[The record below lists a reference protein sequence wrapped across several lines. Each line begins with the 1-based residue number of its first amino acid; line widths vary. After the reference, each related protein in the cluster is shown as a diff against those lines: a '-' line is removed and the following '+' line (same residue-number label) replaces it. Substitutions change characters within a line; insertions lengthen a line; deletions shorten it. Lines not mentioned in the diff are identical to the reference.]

1 MRRGPIRCYTARVLP
16 RGFGGDGPRGPDEE
30 GEGLGGGP
38 RLVPP
43 LVSKGN
49 GAAHAPG
56 PPAEAAP
63 EARENGDAA
72 AAAPAPFV
80 RRKLDPL
87 ELPVLVVNR
96 FFQPVQITSAR
107 RAFLLLFGGSAQ
119 AIDEAGDLHDFPA
132 WRKLPVRE
140 HDDGLPILSG
150 SLRVPRVLHLR
161 RYERVRRQP
170 VRLTRKNLMLRD
182 AHQCQ
187 YCARRPPVRDLN
199 IDHVLPRSRG
209 GQATWENLVT
219 ACRVCNLRKGRH
231 TPDEAAMRLLR
242 TPGPPRWTMAMEI
255 LLGAPDPFE
264 EWGPFLKTG

>member
-1 MRRGPIRCYTARVLP
+1 MRRGPIRCYTPDVAR
-16 RGFGGDGPRGPDEE
+16 GSGSEGPRGPLEE
-30 GEGLGGGP
+30 GEAHGGGSRAAP
-38 RLVPP
+38 AAPTH
-43 LVSKGN
+43 
-49 GAAHAPG
+49 GAAAWTSPAAHDAHDNRRMDA
-56 PPAEAAP
+56 AEAAP
-63 EARENGDAA
+63 
-72 AAAPAPFV
+72 PA
-80 RRKLDPL
+80 RRKRDPL

-119 AIDEAGDLHDFPA
+119 ALDEAGDLHDFPA

-209 GQATWENLVT
+209 GEASWENLVT
-219 ACRVCNLRKGRH
+219 ACRVCNLRKGRR
-231 TPDEAAMRLLR
+231 TPDEAAMHLLR
-242 TPGPPRWTMAMEI
+242 APGPPRWTMAMEI

>member
-1 MRRGPIRCYTARVLP
+1 MRRGPIRCYTTHVPTSAASV
-16 RGFGGDGPRGPDEE
+16 DE
-30 GEGLGGGP
+30 
-38 RLVPP
+38 
-43 LVSKGN
+43 
-49 GAAHAPG
+49 
-56 PPAEAAP
+56 
-63 EARENGDAA
+63 
-72 AAAPAPFV
+72 PAPIA
-80 RRKLDPL
+80 RRPRDPL

-119 AIDEAGDLHDFPA
+119 AIDDDGDLHDFPA
-132 WRKLPVRE
+132 WRQLPVRE

-170 VRLTRKNLMLRD
+170 VRLNRKNLMLRD

-187 YCARRPPVRDLN
+187 YCARRPPVRELN
-199 IDHVLPRSRG
+199 IDHVMPRSRG
-209 GQATWENLVT
+209 GEASWENLVT
-219 ACRVCNLRKGRH
+219 ACRVCNLRKGRR
-231 TPDEAAMRLLR
+231 TPDEAAMHLLKI
-242 TPGPPRWTMAMEI
+242 PGPPRWTTAMEL

>member
-1 MRRGPIRCYTARVLP
+1 VLT
-16 RGFGGDGPRGPDEE
+16 GSGSDGSHGPRAE
-30 GEGLGGGP
+30 GEAPTEHEAHHALHDGAELAP
-38 RLVPP
+38 
-43 LVSKGN
+43 
-49 GAAHAPG
+49 GAASL
-56 PPAEAAP
+56 
-63 EARENGDAA
+63 
-72 AAAPAPFV
+72 V
-80 RRKLDPL
+80 RRQRDPL
-87 ELPVLVVNR
+87 DLPVLIVNR

-107 RAFLLLFGGSAQ
+107 RAFLLLYGGSAQ
-119 AIDEAGDLHDFPA
+119 ALDEAGDLHDFPA
-132 WRKLPVRE
+132 WRQLPVRE

-150 SLRVPRVLHLR
+150 ALRVPRVLHLR

-187 YCARRPPVRDLN
+187 YCARRPPVRELN

-209 GQATWENLVT
+209 GEASWENLVT
-219 ACRVCNLRKGRH
+219 ACRVCNLRKGRR

-242 TPGPPRWTMAMEI
+242 TPGPPRWSPAMEL